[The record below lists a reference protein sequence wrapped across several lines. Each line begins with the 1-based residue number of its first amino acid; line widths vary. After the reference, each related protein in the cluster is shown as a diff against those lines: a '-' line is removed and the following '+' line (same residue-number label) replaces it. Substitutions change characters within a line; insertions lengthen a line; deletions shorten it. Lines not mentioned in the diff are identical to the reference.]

1 MGLRR
6 SISGTLQRLNAD
18 EAVTELEL
26 AQLHNFVMF
35 SLVLTGKVSPG
46 TWAAA
51 MREAEIAALLKDEV
65 IDTFDEGYD
74 ASYTG

>member
-1 MGLRR
+1 LDVRKLSKAQWAEYRMGLRR

-35 SLVLTGKVSPG
+35 SLDRKSVV
-46 TWAAA
+46 
-51 MREAEIAALLKDEV
+51 
-65 IDTFDEGYD
+65 
-74 ASYTG
+74 